1 MRFDFNMK
9 HGQAYQET
17 HQSYQKPISQ
27 DDIGN
32 RPAWT
37 IVRQQRGK
45 QKTNLDR
52 QTSSIRRSRLEL
64 VAWSLGP
71 MDSTPGTSWIWRSA
85 AFLRLVTPSDQVLY
99 QLTRL

>member
-1 MRFDFNMK
+1 MTFDLNMK

-64 VAWSLGP
+64 VAWSVGP
-71 MDSTPGTSWIWRSA
+71 RSWILLLEHLGYGEARPFYAW
-85 AFLRLVTPSDQVLY
+85 
-99 QLTRL
+99 